1 MWSTQT
7 LILTLII
14 LVAALFMAY
23 IWWVYTHLYII
34 SAPVGIMFNEMPQ
47 SKVLIAT
54 IVGKCTG
61 QKCATKPA
69 KLVGKRAEVSTSQFG
84 LLTGTV
90 SSAEPNA
97 HIKGDITVN
106 VSLDQRSAAIIGTS
120 RYTFTSTDNL
130 LVYV

>member
-34 SAPVGIMFNEMPQ
+34 SAPVGIFITELPH
-47 SKVLIAT
+47 SKVLVAT

-61 QKCATKPA
+61 QKCAMNPTK
-69 KLVGKRAEVSTSQFG
+69 LIGKRAEVSTSQFG

-90 SSAEPNA
+90 SSAGPTPQA
-97 HIKGDITVN
+97 KGDISVN